1 MHWCCCCPFAL
12 FNSHSSLA
20 VGSVGHMTRRFS
32 GHQKKTS
39 VAHVKV
45 SIQVYRANAPLTRNF
60 LRCTN
65 KREGGGSQIWDCFFT
80 SGFTSYLTLYSSYC
94 YSPTGPD
101 WIRPGMVTWRTLSSR
116 NGFCCKNFLFP
127 ITPLLTPPIFW
138 TDDVRKYFHA
148 EISTAKRKSPQHQVK
163 PLMRLSIDKSYG
175 GEIRKGGIGLFE

>member
-12 FNSHSSLA
+12 FNSHSSPA
-20 VGSVGHMTRRFS
+20 VGSVDHIWLDDFQGT
-32 GHQKKTS
+32 KNKTS

-65 KREGGGSQIWDCFFT
+65 KREGGGSQIWDCPFI

-148 EISTAKRKSPQHQVK
+148 EISTAKRKSPLNQVK
-163 PLMRLSIDKSYG
+163 PLLHLSIDKS
-175 GEIRKGGIGLFE
+175 